1 MVDVRD
7 KVTRFDADLV
17 EAAAAEGSRQSRS
30 ARQQLAHWVRVG
42 RAVSSV
48 STSQRA
54 RVEAALTGERP
65 MSTLTREESVVVN
78 AEISVGIEERLSR
91 VNFGDELAAEGI
103 TTVAL
108 DAEGNLVE
116 YRPDG
121 TSALLA
127 EL

>member
-1 MVDVRD
+1 
-7 KVTRFDADLV
+7 
-17 EAAAAEGSRQSRS
+17 
-30 ARQQLAHWVRVG
+30 
-42 RAVSSV
+42 
-48 STSQRA
+48 
-54 RVEAALTGERP
+54 